1 MRIESQLQLARRV
14 PEYKIKKLSFVN
26 SGEEITL
33 KGQKALEFLYNRHPE
48 MLENILQKCLNKG
61 YIYFHKHSKSDE
73 VNNYDIQRKP

>member
-26 SGEEITL
+26 SGEERTYYKSVLIR
-33 KGQKALEFLYNRHPE
+33 A
-48 MLENILQKCLNKG
+48 
-61 YIYFHKHSKSDE
+61 IYFHKHNKLDE